1 MIVCTSLIA
10 TKQNKDDGSRTGMAV
25 SRIRDEQNERT
36 DEKESIRNERMKK
49 TSKELRLISVKKI
62 DFCEY
67 LNWRAIC
74 THDFGLQI
82 CKPKSC
88 TYWLSQEMKAVSG
101 QVFMATPPKKLC
113 STCMTIFRTGLT
125 FGPIWLFISFYW
137 RASWQCLR
145 RKFQVDYG
153 LT

>member
-101 QVFMATPPKKLC
+101 QVFMATPPKKIMQHMHDNIPNWFDFWADLVVH
-113 STCMTIFRTGLT
+113 L
-125 FGPIWLFISFYW
+125 LLLKSFM
-137 RASWQCLR
+137 AMP
-145 RKFQVDYG
+145 
-153 LT
+153 

>member
-67 LNWRAIC
+67 LN
-74 THDFGLQI
+74 
-82 CKPKSC
+82 
-88 TYWLSQEMKAVSG
+88 
-101 QVFMATPPKKLC
+101 
-113 STCMTIFRTGLT
+113 
-125 FGPIWLFISFYW
+125 
-137 RASWQCLR
+137 
-145 RKFQVDYG
+145 
-153 LT
+153 